1 MTAQQSEALR
11 FSSNRELNKKKKND
25 PKPISGF
32 QSHMY
37 EKEKDENS
45 CTFSSQQIF
54 ATWFRNATVT
64 MWGINSQDRTAM
76 AELAV
81 AASINELSYAEQE
94 TKDKLQDLVKQVK
107 MTQKSVSAAS
117 SKTASVQQALMKSRA
132 LRKTLT
138 TLAIKKNGMENHLE
152 KLRQSKINQSMISSM
167 QATNDALAKLGV
179 NVSDADDVMLD
190 YEDLSKE
197 VHDTTSALSTFSNEY
212 DDEELEQELEMML
225 GEDTHALLYTKINS
239 KPAQKTPTVNEPKSV
254 ELELVPVSCESEAN
268 DNDPPDDN
276 VGAAEVVMEQLK
288 PEPNVVNQ
296 KKKSKV
302 RKTLKSVDDVH
313 NEAEQIEALPA

>member
-1 MTAQQSEALR
+1 
-11 FSSNRELNKKKKND
+11 
-25 PKPISGF
+25 
-32 QSHMY
+32 MY
-37 EKEKDENS
+37 EKEKNENS

-81 AASINELSYAEQE
+81 AASINELSHAEQE

-107 MTQKSVSAAS
+107 MMQKSVSAAS

-212 DDEELEQELEMML
+212 DDDELEQELEMML
-225 GEDTHALLYTKINS
+225 GDDTHALLYTKVSS
-239 KPAQKTPTVNEPKSV
+239 KPAKTPTVNDSV
-254 ELELVPVSCESEAN
+254 ELELVVPVTIETERNN
-268 DNDPPDDN
+268 DDPPEDN
-276 VGAAEVVMEQLK
+276 APTAEILHENVYTK
-288 PEPNVVNQ
+288 PEPNVVKQ
-296 KKKSKV
+296 KKKTKV
-302 RKTLKSVDDVH
+302 RQSQSLKSVDDVH
-313 NEAEQIEALPA
+313 NEAEAEQIEAVLA